1 MKNPNWVA
9 APDTKH
15 SGMAELV
22 YWRIAKSDSDESPQ
36 YRLEVVDRDGD
47 GRVLRGR
54 WEDSEDV
61 AFNVM
66 LGFLV
71 SKKTVAKVI
80 ASRG

>member
-1 MKNPNWVA
+1 MKNPNWVD

-22 YWRIAKSDSDESPQ
+22 YWRIAKSDDGLNQ
-36 YRLEVVDRDGD
+36 FRLEVMDRDGD

-66 LGFLV
+66 LAFL
-71 SKKTVAKVI
+71 SGKRTVKSI
-80 ASRG
+80 MGPG